1 MEADKAIAFI
11 WFSAGKALRDD
22 NELFSPLGLYE
33 TVEIMKIPIK
43 GINNK
48 RISNIIMYFKV
59 KIAYLPLV
67 TWLLLRAIAKYVK
80 PSIFTIYLELA

>member
-1 MEADKAIAFI
+1 MNTIRDTNKLSMEADKAITFI
-11 WFSAGKALRDD
+11 CFKDD
-22 NELFSPLGLYE
+22 NELSSPLGPYE

-59 KIAYLPLV
+59 KVIHLPLV
-67 TWLLLRAIAKYVK
+67 TWLLLEAIAK
-80 PSIFTIYLELA
+80 